1 MSAQRKF
8 SIFHRLLHWIM
19 AFAMPV
25 LFITGFLRMYWMG
38 KNNIIP
44 VLEKNVPGITKEQ
57 VSEIIKAIREPMWEW
72 HELFAHIM
80 IFSFLARI
88 IYMLVKGIRFPN
100 PFLKAQPLK
109 ERLQG
114 LTYVYFYLFVLISA
128 VTGICI
134 EKGFFSQWKESI
146 ESIHK
151 WGIYWFPIF
160 VVLHLV
166 GIFIAENSNKKGI
179 TSKMIGGDKEPKP

>member
-1 MSAQRKF
+1 MQRKF
-8 SIFHRLLHWIM
+8 TVFHRLLHWIM

-38 KNNIIP
+38 KDNIIP
-44 VLEKNVPGITKEQ
+44 VLEKQVSGISKEQ
-57 VSEIIKAIREPMWEW
+57 VSEVVKGIREPMWEW

-100 PFLKAQPLK
+100 PFLKVQSLK

-114 LTYVYFYLFVLISA
+114 LTYVYFYLFVMISA
-128 VTGICI
+128 ATGICI

-146 ESIHK
+146 ESVHK
-151 WGIYWFPIF
+151 WGLYWFPIF
-160 VVLHLV
+160 VVLHLLGV
-166 GIFIAENSNKKGI
+166 FIAETTDKKGI
-179 TSKMIGGDKEPKP
+179 TSKMIGGDKEEKS